1 MEVKNSN
8 KYFVSGRGYGICK
21 SCLEKEEED
30 EIRRELT
37 VKPNTFGYSD
47 SSNDEFNVY
56 LESSKK
62 IYVPKWWGIK
72 RFGIPDMI
80 KVQEGDSI
88 SCEFTGKLRTI
99 QEKPVSKFL
108 ESCKNASKQ
117 GFGGGILQ
125 LPPGWGKTV
134 MALYIVSTL
143 KKKTLVIVHK
153 DFLLKQWKDRIEQ
166 YVKDAKIGIIRG
178 KELDIDDKD
187 IVIGSLQSISMKNYS
202 EEVFKSFGLVV
213 IDECHHLGASV
224 FSQALR
230 KVNFI
235 YSLGLSA
242 TVNRKDGL
250 TKVFKWYIGDILYK
264 AKNENKGEVEVH
276 VIDYNEEDKEYN
288 EECTLYNNK
297 PNVSRMLNNI
307 CDYRPRTYV
316 IVEEII
322 KLYNTS
328 EREMIIL
335 SDRRNH
341 LIEISNMLKENSVI
355 DFGFYV
361 GGMKDDELRRSESK
375 RIILGTYNMVS
386 EGFDLPKLNTLIL
399 ASPKSDIEQSIGRIQ
414 RQLVCDRKYIPLV
427 LDIVDNFS
435 VFTNQ
440 YKKRLKF
447 YNKFGYKIVKDGEI
461 FNDVK
466 NKCEKDIYEN
476 GECLL

>member
-21 SCLEKEEED
+21 SYLEKDEEA

-134 MALYIVSTL
+134 MALYIVSML

-166 YVKDAKIGIIRG
+166 YIKDANIGIIRG
-178 KELDIDDKD
+178 KELDI
-187 IVIGSLQSISMKNYS
+187 
-202 EEVFKSFGLVV
+202 
-213 IDECHHLGASV
+213 
-224 FSQALR
+224 
-230 KVNFI
+230 
-235 YSLGLSA
+235 
-242 TVNRKDGL
+242 
-250 TKVFKWYIGDILYK
+250 
-264 AKNENKGEVEVH
+264 
-276 VIDYNEEDKEYN
+276 
-288 EECTLYNNK
+288 
-297 PNVSRMLNNI
+297 
-307 CDYRPRTYV
+307 
-316 IVEEII
+316 
-322 KLYNTS
+322 
-328 EREMIIL
+328 
-335 SDRRNH
+335 
-341 LIEISNMLKENSVI
+341 
-355 DFGFYV
+355 
-361 GGMKDDELRRSESK
+361 
-375 RIILGTYNMVS
+375 
-386 EGFDLPKLNTLIL
+386 
-399 ASPKSDIEQSIGRIQ
+399 
-414 RQLVCDRKYIPLV
+414 
-427 LDIVDNFS
+427 
-435 VFTNQ
+435 
-440 YKKRLKF
+440 
-447 YNKFGYKIVKDGEI
+447 
-461 FNDVK
+461 
-466 NKCEKDIYEN
+466 
-476 GECLL
+476 